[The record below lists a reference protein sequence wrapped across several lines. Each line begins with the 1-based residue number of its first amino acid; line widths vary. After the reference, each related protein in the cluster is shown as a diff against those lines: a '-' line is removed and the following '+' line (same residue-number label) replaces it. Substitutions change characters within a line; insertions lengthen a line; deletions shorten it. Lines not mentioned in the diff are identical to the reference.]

1 MRFASLT
8 IALTGA
14 LWLLAVFLLGTP
26 ATAQTDIPASIEP
39 LLGCRELAE
48 ADQRLECFDREAGAF
63 APASEPSDPGTLV
76 AFNGAGEWTSPEFD
90 VDEPWRVIWSSEQ
103 SIFTLERRTADG
115 QLDTVI
121 GFKTGGGEG
130 QSDVGEP
137 GTYRLGVRGTGGSW
151 RLTVSPSR

>member
-14 LWLLAVFLLGTP
+14 LWLLADFLLGTP

-63 APASEPSDPGTLV
+63 
-76 AFNGAGEWTSPEFD
+76 EWASPEFD